1 MSTPRTRR
9 RRPAYQLNNNTTEE
23 NVDVKVVHVPT
34 MILHDD
40 QNKLQLANIK
50 AVHVSNN
57 LPLMELNKSTNAQH
71 QGRARV
77 KRFVVN
83 VIK

>member
-50 AVHVSNN
+50 AVHV
-57 LPLMELNKSTNAQH
+57 
-71 QGRARV
+71 
-77 KRFVVN
+77 
-83 VIK
+83 